1 MPVARP
7 GAVPPVSPLRE
18 RVIFNVGSRRS
29 GTYWLQRIV
38 TAHPSVGA
46 VPSETHLFSHGIAP
60 LMERF
65 HSEDRLAADVGRIYA
80 DRARVIEAIRIL
92 CDGVLGEYLEAGQE
106 RVAERTPLHVFHL
119 SLINEVYPD
128 AQFVHIIR
136 DGRDSARSIA
146 AQPWGPESIADAA
159 AEWRDAILAAR
170 GAALPADRYREVRY
184 EALLAD
190 PEHEFAQLYEWL
202 RLPNADTDLAH
213 ALEESRRRAN
223 VDQHGIGGVATAK
236 WRDAFSADE
245 LREFNEVAGDLLV
258 ELGYSVEETSSDR
271 LRPWRRAPS

>member
-7 GAVPPVSPLRE
+7 GALPFVSPLRE

-29 GTYWLQRIV
+29 GTYWLQRII

-60 LMERF
+60 LMQRF
-65 HSEDRLAADVGRIYA
+65 HSEDRLAAEVGRIYA
-80 DRARVIEAIRIL
+80 DRARVIEALRIL
-92 CDGVLGEYLEAGQE
+92 CDGVLGEYLEPGQE

-119 SLINEVYPD
+119 ALIHEIYPD

-159 AEWRDAILAAR
+159 AEWQDAIRAAR
-170 GAALPADRYREVRY
+170 AAGLPADRYREVRY
-184 EALLAD
+184 EALLAE
-190 PEHEFAQLYEWL
+190 PEREFARLYEWL
-202 RLPNADTDLAH
+202 RLPNGEADLAN
-213 ALEESRRRAN
+213 ALAESKRQAN
-223 VDQHGIGGVATAK
+223 VDRHGVGGVATAK
-236 WRDAFSADE
+236 WRDAFSADD
-245 LREFNEVAGDLLV
+245 LRKFNEVAGDLLV
-258 ELGYSVEETSSDR
+258 ELGYPAEEGGTNR
-271 LRPWRRAPS
+271 IRPWRRAPL